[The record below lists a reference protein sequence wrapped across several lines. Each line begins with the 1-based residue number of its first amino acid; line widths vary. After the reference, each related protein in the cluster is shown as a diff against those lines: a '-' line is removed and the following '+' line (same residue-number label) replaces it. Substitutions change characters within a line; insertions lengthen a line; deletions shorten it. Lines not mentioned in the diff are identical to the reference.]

1 MHSKNNN
8 KSQTFIQ
15 GLRPF
20 SSSIPKTLKKH
31 LRKGGYNYSN
41 IVDNWTKMV
50 SKKIADA
57 CYPLLSRNLSSLLSG
72 DYKKNQQN
80 EEEATYCRK
89 LTKSDGCLDFNLTAE
104 ELACRSRA
112 FSDWPGSFFL
122 HEGSILRVGKM
133 VRVSNYQKL
142 KPGERR
148 GGNQKSLIIGTG
160 EGAVEILELQRPG
173 AKMLPIQDFLRGYSL
188 PNEIIFSSSRDQ
200 QELIRC

>member
-57 CYPLLSRNLSSLLSG
+57 CYPITVKMGKEMREGTLVLNVIHGKELEVEYEKNEIMDKINSFFGYKCISKVVLKIVQDTVKPKKNFPKIKDFSKIEDKMSKVNNDTLKSSLNNFL
-72 DYKKNQQN
+72 KAFN
-80 EEEATYCRK
+80 ER
-89 LTKSDGCLDFNLTAE
+89 N
-104 ELACRSRA
+104 
-112 FSDWPGSFFL
+112 
-122 HEGSILRVGKM
+122 
-133 VRVSNYQKL
+133 N
-142 KPGERR
+142 
-148 GGNQKSLIIGTG
+148 
-160 EGAVEILELQRPG
+160 
-173 AKMLPIQDFLRGYSL
+173 
-188 PNEIIFSSSRDQ
+188 
-200 QELIRC
+200 

>member
-57 CYPLLSRNLSSLLSG
+57 CYPITVKMGKEMREGTLVLNVIHG
-72 DYKKNQQN
+72 K
-80 EEEATYCRK
+80 
-89 LTKSDGCLDFNLTAE
+89 
-104 ELACRSRA
+104 EL
-112 FSDWPGSFFL
+112 
-122 HEGSILRVGKM
+122 EVVYEK
-133 VRVSNYQKL
+133 
-142 KPGERR
+142 
-148 GGNQKSLIIGTG
+148 
-160 EGAVEILELQRPG
+160 
-173 AKMLPIQDFLRGYSL
+173 
-188 PNEIIFSSSRDQ
+188 NEIIDKINSFFGYKCISNVILKIVQDTVKPKKNFPKIKDFSKIEDKMSKVNDDTLKSSLNNFLKAFNERNN
-200 QELIRC
+200 

>member
-57 CYPLLSRNLSSLLSG
+57 CYPITVKMGKEMREGTLVLNVIHGKELEVEYEKNEIMDKINSFFGYKLISKVVLKIVQNTVKPKKNFPKIKDFSKIEDKMSKVNDDTLKSSLNNFL
-72 DYKKNQQN
+72 KAFN
-80 EEEATYCRK
+80 ERNK
-89 LTKSDGCLDFNLTAE
+89 
-104 ELACRSRA
+104 
-112 FSDWPGSFFL
+112 
-122 HEGSILRVGKM
+122 
-133 VRVSNYQKL
+133 
-142 KPGERR
+142 
-148 GGNQKSLIIGTG
+148 
-160 EGAVEILELQRPG
+160 
-173 AKMLPIQDFLRGYSL
+173 
-188 PNEIIFSSSRDQ
+188 
-200 QELIRC
+200 